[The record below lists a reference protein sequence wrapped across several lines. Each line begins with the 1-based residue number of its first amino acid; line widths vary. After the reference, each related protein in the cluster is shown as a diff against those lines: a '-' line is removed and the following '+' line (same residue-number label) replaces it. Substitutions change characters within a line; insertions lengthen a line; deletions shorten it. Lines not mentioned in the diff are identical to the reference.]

1 MTTQLAGKVV
11 VITGSTRG
19 IGRSIAEACAAED
32 ATVVVSSRSA
42 DSVAE
47 TLAAFE
53 ARGWKASGT
62 VADVADAAQVQELF
76 DHALATHG
84 RIDAWVNNAGISEG
98 YRPLDELSVEE
109 LDDIVRINLLGHFF
123 ALRVAVPYFREH
135 GGHIL
140 NMTGRGYRGEATP
153 YTAAY
158 AATKTAIA
166 SITKSVAEEN
176 RDIANMS
183 VNALVPGMVA
193 TDFYVDITCSPRLEA
208 TRDNWR
214 YALEAFGVPL
224 DVVGREAAAL
234 LAKEPGRETGRI
246 YSLLK
251 GRRLARG
258 IALMS
263 WYGMTGK
270 MKGRR

>member
-1 MTTQLAGKVV
+1 MTAPLAGKVV
-11 VITGSTRG
+11 VVTGSTRG
-19 IGRSIAEACAAED
+19 IGRSIAEACAAEG
-32 ATVVVSSRSA
+32 ATVVISSRSA
-42 DSVAE
+42 DAVAE
-47 TLAAFE
+47 TVASLTG
-53 ARGWKASGT
+53 RGWSVSGIP
-62 VADVADAAQVQELF
+62 ADVADATQVRALF
-76 DHALATHG
+76 EHALAAHG

-98 YRPLDELSVEE
+98 YRPLDELSDAE
-109 LDDIVRINLLGHFF
+109 LHDIVSINLLGHLY
-123 ALRVAVPYFREH
+123 ALRLVVPYFREH

-166 SITKSVAEEN
+166 SITRSVAEEN
-176 RDIANMS
+176 SDVANMS

-193 TDFYVDITCSPRLEA
+193 TDFYVDIRCSPRLEA
-208 TRDNWR
+208 TKDNWR
-214 YALEAFGVPL
+214 YALDAFGVPL
-224 DVVGREAAAL
+224 EVVGREAAAVL
-234 LAKEPGRETGRI
+234 GKEPGRETGRI

-251 GRRLARG
+251 GPRLARG
-258 IALMS
+258 IALMA

>member
-1 MTTQLAGKVV
+1 MTATLTDKII

-19 IGRSIAEACAAED
+19 IGRSIAEACAAEG
-32 ATVVVSSRSA
+32 ATIVISSRSA
-42 DSVAE
+42 DAVAE
-47 TLAAFE
+47 TLAAFT
-53 ARGWKASGT
+53 ARGWSASGIVT
-62 VADVADAAQVQELF
+62 DVADTAQVQALF
-76 DHALATHG
+76 DHTIATHG

-98 YRPLDELSVEE
+98 YRPLDELSVAE
-109 LDDIVRINLLGHFF
+109 LDDIVRINLLGHLY
-123 ALRVAVPYFREH
+123 ALRIAVPYFRQH

-140 NMTGRGYRGEATP
+140 NLAGRGYKGEATP

-158 AATKTAIA
+158 ASTKTAIA

-176 RDIANMS
+176 HDISNMS

-193 TDFYVDITCSPRLEA
+193 TDFYVDITSSPRLEA
-208 TRDNWR
+208 TKDNWR

-234 LAKEPGRETGRI
+234 LGKEPGRETGRI

-251 GRRLARG
+251 GPRLARG